1 MHQLGAKVNRSRLLE
16 DKDDVR
22 MGDLQSL
29 QGHKSNAQVPHY
41 SALEIG
47 FRGRL
52 TVCVTKIDP
61 HVMFDVVS

>member
-1 MHQLGAKVNRSRLLE
+1 MRQLGGRANRRRLLE

-22 MGDLQSL
+22 VGDLQSL
-29 QGHKSNAQVPHY
+29 QGHKSIAQDPHY

-52 TVCVTKIDP
+52 TVGVTKIDP